1 MKGRT
6 IPRYKVPK
14 RILKSADRCSYRYSC
29 LETGK
34 CGDHPMCSVDHV
46 FGIVFLETKLPAE
59 CNYRVICDGK
69 QMCMCPVRGFIAEN
83 YGD

>member
-1 MKGRT
+1 
-6 IPRYKVPK
+6 
-14 RILKSADRCSYRYSC
+14 
-29 LETGK
+29 
-34 CGDHPMCSVDHV
+34 MCSVDHV